1 MADQV
6 PGIPGVPNMASQEA
20 AIAGAAAANFTA
32 QEKKVIQE
40 RGGEADEVRAFTQVL
55 KDGPLTADVANIEN
69 EESNAT
75 PQHTTAELKGRRR
88 DHKKMLRN
96 SPITAP
102 RDKLEITNVLPD
114 TFEER
119 KEEEE
124 RGRGQEKPENP
135 EMVLKE
141 ETAAMAK
148 ELKLNPTELFKRLEM
163 EQKQL
168 HYLISRIK
176 ELHLQRLVAEKREA
190 FTKITEQIRQESLAS
205 VSREAFPWLE
215 EQLNRLTLGAA
226 EYKLKLLQ
234 SLEKLEF
241 DQERHNDMFWLVKVI
256 EYYASK

>member
-6 PGIPGVPNMASQEA
+6 PGIPGVPNMAGQEA
-20 AIAGAAAANFTA
+20 AIAGAAAANFTG

-55 KDGPLTADVANIEN
+55 KEGPLTADIENIEN

-75 PQHTTAELKGRRR
+75 PQHTPAELKGRRR
-88 DHKKMLRN
+88 DHRRMLHH
-96 SPITAP
+96 SPIYAP
-102 RDKLEITNVLPD
+102 REKVEITNVLPD
-114 TFEER
+114 KYNEEADTGSKP
-119 KEEEE
+119 KEP
-124 RGRGQEKPENP
+124 KTNP
-135 EMVLKE
+135 ETELKE
-141 ETAAMAK
+141 ETAALAK
-148 ELKLNPTELFKRLEM
+148 ELKFNPTELFKRLEM

-176 ELHLQRLVAEKREA
+176 ELHLQRLVTEKREA

-205 VSREAFPWLE
+205 VKKEAFPWLE